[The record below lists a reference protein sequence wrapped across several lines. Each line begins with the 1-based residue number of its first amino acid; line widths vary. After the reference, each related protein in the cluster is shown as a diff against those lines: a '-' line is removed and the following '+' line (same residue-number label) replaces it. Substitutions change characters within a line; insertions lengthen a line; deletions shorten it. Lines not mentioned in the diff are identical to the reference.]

1 MTATPPPRGSARP
14 WARAQLRRCRSTAR
28 CSRRATRRH
37 RSWCQASTY
46 RIRCGTLKTHWRTG
60 TSGNTWSTRCAARSA
75 MRRPPQLG
83 QKPRPLHENGTSRS
97 VRQSPHWNRA
107 KPPARNHTA
116 ETPGTRPRR
125 AGATRRRPEAAQ
137 TRRGTSRNGRA
148 PPYTGPTRSGLA
160 ECTRPGAHRH
170 HGAGTVPTSPQR
182 GVAATAGSGGNAR
195 SIRVPIGRGVMDES
209 RASCHTTAMR
219 SAALSA
225 AL

>member
-1 MTATPPPRGSARP
+1 MGCGAPSTPQRAVVRTSAGPPGAGSRSTGAP
-14 WARAQLRRCRSTAR
+14 TGHAAQSSMPGGARAGAGGGISVGRWRWRRMPGARRVRPCADRRSSDRNLDLCMRTGPVARFGSRHTGTAR
-28 CSRRATRRH
+28 SRRR
-37 RSWCQASTY
+37 
-46 RIRCGTLKTHWRTG
+46 GT
-60 TSGNTWSTRCAARSA
+60 
-75 MRRPPQLG
+75 
-83 QKPRPLHENGTSRS
+83 
-97 VRQSPHWNRA
+97 
-107 KPPARNHTA
+107 HTA

-125 AGATRRRPEAAQ
+125 TGATRRRPEAAQ

-182 GVAATAGSGGNAR
+182 GVAATAGSGGNAQ

-209 RASCHTTAMR
+209 RASCHTTGMR